1 MKAIINGR
9 LVLED
14 RVLDGHA
21 VLWEDTIQSILPMS
35 QLPPEAQTIDAKGAW
50 VCPGLFDL
58 HIHGSG
64 GCDTMDGTPEALMTI
79 SRTLA
84 RNGVT
89 RFLPTSVTMP
99 LEDTARVFEQIR
111 ALLGTGEGAIIEGIN
126 MEGPFLS
133 EAYRGAHDPASLRP
147 ADAAFVRRFAD
158 VIRLVTVAPEEEG
171 GMAFVSE
178 IAQTTPVKVA
188 IGHSAATYEQAL
200 EAIDRGAT
208 QITHLFNAMS
218 PLHHRKPGVVA
229 AALQSQVYTEL
240 ICDGIHVHPGLFS
253 FVLQNKTNRETG
265 ICDHLVL
272 ITDCMRAGAMPPG
285 QYTLGE
291 LEVVVDGT
299 SARLA
304 DGTLAGSILSLDR
317 AVANFVRHTGC
328 PLWQAVRCASL
339 NPARA
344 LGMEKRLGSIAPGKE
359 ADFVLLDSEL
369 RVMRTI
375 VSGRTVYQAES

>member
-14 RVLDGHA
+14 RVLDGQA
-21 VLWEDTIQSILPMS
+21 VLFENTISRIVPQEELPRDA
-35 QLPPEAQTIDAKGAW
+35 ETIDAKGAW
-50 VCPGLFDL
+50 VCPGFFDL

-79 SRTLA
+79 SRTIA
-84 RNGVT
+84 RKGVT

-99 LEDTARVFEQIR
+99 MADTERVFTQIR

-133 EAYRGAHDPASLRP
+133 AAYRGAHDPESLRP

-158 VIRLVTVAPEEEG
+158 VIRLVTVAPEEPG
-171 GMAFVSE
+171 GMEFVEE
-178 IAQTTPVKVA
+178 IARNTPVKVS
-188 IGHSAATYEQAL
+188 IGHSAATYEQAM
-200 EAIDRGAT
+200 EAIARGAT
-208 QITHLFNAMS
+208 QVTHLFNAMS
-218 PLHHRKPGVVA
+218 PLHHRKPGVVT
-229 AALQSQVYTEL
+229 AALQSDVYTEL
-240 ICDGIHVHPGLFS
+240 ICDGIHVHPALFS
-253 FVLQNKTNRETG
+253 FVCQNKTDRESG
-265 ICDHLVL
+265 LCDRLVL

-291 LEVVVDGT
+291 LRVVVDDT

-317 AVANFVRHTGC
+317 AVENFARHTGC

-344 LGMEKRLGSIAPGKE
+344 LGMEERLGSIAPGKE
-359 ADFVLLDSEL
+359 ADFALLDSEL
-369 RVMRTI
+369 RVVRTI
-375 VSGRTVYQAES
+375 VSGRTVYEAE